1 MSLRRPEKTV
11 AHSMRDREAHRPDP
25 EPVATAEVT
34 MPLAPYGGSDDPYW
48 PDVMKALEIHG
59 DLALHWA
66 LLEIDDLVEE
76 GDVDGVDRM
85 IEIARRLHRQKR

>member
-1 MSLRRPEKTV
+1 MSLRLPETA
-11 AHSMRDREAHRPDP
+11 AHSVRDRDAHRPHP
-25 EPVATAEVT
+25 EPVAAAELT
-34 MPLAPYGGSDDPYW
+34 TPLASYGGNDDPYW

-85 IEIARRLHRQKR
+85 IEIARRLHRQKQ